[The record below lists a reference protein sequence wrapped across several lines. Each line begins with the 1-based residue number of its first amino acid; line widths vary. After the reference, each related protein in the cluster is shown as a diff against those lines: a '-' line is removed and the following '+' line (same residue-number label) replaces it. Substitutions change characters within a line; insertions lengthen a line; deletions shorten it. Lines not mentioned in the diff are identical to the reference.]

1 VQTILSSIP
10 VHAMMSLDFP
20 PKVLE
25 ALRKIYRAFLWK
37 GREEIQGGHC
47 LVAWDKVASPKVWAA
62 LASPTSSS

>member
-1 VQTILSSIP
+1 VQTTPSAIP
-10 VHAMMSLDFP
+10 VHAMMSLDIP

-25 ALRKIYRAFLWK
+25 ALRKISRAFLWK